1 MGKQVKAS
9 THKWL
14 GDPTQACGEPAPT
27 TLVGTMVKTIVGH
40 EQTHKVI
47 KVTLKIH
54 NHGSQ

>member
-1 MGKQVKAS
+1 MGKQIKAL

-14 GDPTQACGEPAPT
+14 GDPTHAWGEPAST
-27 TLVGTMVKTIVGH
+27 TLVGTMVKTMVGH
-40 EQTHKVI
+40 EGTPKVI